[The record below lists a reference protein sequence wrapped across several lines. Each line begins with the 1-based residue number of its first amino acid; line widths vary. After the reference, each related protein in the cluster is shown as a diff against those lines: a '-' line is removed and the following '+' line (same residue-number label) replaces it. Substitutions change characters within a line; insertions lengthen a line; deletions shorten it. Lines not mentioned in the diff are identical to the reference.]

1 MDIPLFCGLGHT
13 LGKKHKLHKST
24 VKQCFGSDGIL
35 LVWERIFEILLMTSL
50 SEHCPKRVNISILL
64 VTLKSTVVPFTLEAE
79 QRIGLGSGE
88 LMIYIYIRYFLKQL
102 VQSWSVSLFLCIH
115 MHIMCLLSFESPN
128 NSESVSNKS
137 LIMYILDLVAWYN
150 PQFRCGTE
158 KKVQRPFRG
167 EFCLTCQ
174 RAIFVRI
181 PCRMFSVNAWKL
193 SRKGYF
199 CQFPGVIYFGILDH
213 PSMMH
218 RIGFFMV
225 R

>member
-88 LMIYIYIRYFLKQL
+88 LMIYIYI
-102 VQSWSVSLFLCIH
+102 
-115 MHIMCLLSFESPN
+115 
-128 NSESVSNKS
+128 
-137 LIMYILDLVAWYN
+137 
-150 PQFRCGTE
+150 
-158 KKVQRPFRG
+158 
-167 EFCLTCQ
+167 
-174 RAIFVRI
+174 
-181 PCRMFSVNAWKL
+181 
-193 SRKGYF
+193 
-199 CQFPGVIYFGILDH
+199 
-213 PSMMH
+213 
-218 RIGFFMV
+218 
-225 R
+225 